1 MYIDYNNPVVLISNV
16 IIYALGH
23 AFAYLILTPKYK
35 PGKTAFWSLL
45 NILVFLRVPLLLENY
60 PLLKAAL
67 GILLVFWPVLLFY
80 SDSLLKRI
88 IAFLLAIVA
97 TVLGELV
104 SILTWYRS
112 MELSYLFSYSVL
124 IATEIMVLSIFAF
137 LYFRMSKNADHRV
150 QDREWAVIVV
160 VVYSQWLCLLG
171 WLRYAIV
178 VSRSSSMGADTVVTV
193 IVVVTLAL
201 LADYLFFKSMKRTVA
216 AARLEVEN
224 AALSRQ
230 VTAQEKYY
238 TGLEKQFTAIR
249 QIRHDISNHL
259 YTIRSLLSEGKHE
272 EAERYAGDYLS
283 SVSEATGQRLC
294 DEPSVNAFLLYRQEE
309 LQNAGIETDFEVS
322 LAPGTGISSVDYV
335 TALGNL
341 LDNAEEACRG
351 ISESRILLR
360 VRSENG
366 WVMITEENPSSP
378 QESRAERIPGLSRGA
393 GFTILQNIAEKYGGS
408 FTHENRDGLFRC
420 AVSLKL

>member
-23 AFAYLILTPKYK
+23 GFAYLILTPKYK
-35 PGKTAFWSLL
+35 PSRTAFWSLL
-45 NILVFLRVPLLLENY
+45 NILVFFRLPVLLENY
-60 PLLKAAL
+60 PMLKAVL
-67 GILLVFWPVLLFY
+67 GITSVFWSMFFLY
-80 SDSLLKRI
+80 SDTLRKKI
-88 IAFLLAIVA
+88 IVMTLVGVA
-97 TVLGELV
+97 TLLGELASV
-104 SILTWYRS
+104 LTWYHN
-112 MELSYLFSYSVL
+112 LQVSYLFLYSVI
-124 IATEIMVLSIFAF
+124 IATEIMALSIFAF
-137 LYFRMSKNADHRV
+137 LYFRLPKNSERRV
-150 QDREWAVIVV
+150 QEREWAVMMVV
-160 VVYSQWLCLLG
+160 FYSQWISLLG
-171 WLRYAIV
+171 WIRYATV
-178 VSRSSSMGADTVVTV
+178 ASRVSSLKEDTALTLV
-193 IVVVTLAL
+193 IVVTLAL

-294 DEPSVNAFLLYRQEE
+294 EEPSVNAFLLYRQEE
-309 LQNAGIETDFEVS
+309 LQNAGIKTDFAVS

-351 ISESRILLR
+351 ISESRIILR

-408 FTHENRDGLFRC
+408 FTYENCDGLFRC